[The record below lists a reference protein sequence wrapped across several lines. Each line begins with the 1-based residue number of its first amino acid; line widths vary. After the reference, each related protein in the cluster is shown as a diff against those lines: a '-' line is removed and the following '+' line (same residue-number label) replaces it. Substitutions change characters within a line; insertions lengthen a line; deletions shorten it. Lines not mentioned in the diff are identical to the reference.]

1 MPKRIEAWEDGQG
14 GIHRTEREAI
24 LAHANYE
31 LRNFTE
37 ACFNGRSIDEEEALV
52 LLRDDADEW
61 LRLIGQYVRAKQTKE
76 EPPRFPYCPACAS
89 RHVGPQCLTGEPK
102 EEVLSLSRTP
112 RKP

>member
-14 GIHRTEREAI
+14 GIHRTEWEAI

-31 LRNFTE
+31 LRNFLE
-37 ACFNGRSIDEEEALV
+37 S
-52 LLRDDADEW
+52 DEW

-89 RHVGPQCLTGEPK
+89 HHVGPQCLTGEPK
-102 EEVLSLSRTP
+102 EEVPCPSRTP